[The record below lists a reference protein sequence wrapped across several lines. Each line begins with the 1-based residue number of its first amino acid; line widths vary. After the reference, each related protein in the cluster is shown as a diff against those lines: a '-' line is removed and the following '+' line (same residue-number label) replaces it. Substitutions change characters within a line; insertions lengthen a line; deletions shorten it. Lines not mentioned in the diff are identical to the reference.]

1 MNRLIVF
8 ALILAASHASAQS
21 VVLQRTADTAARG
34 GEVAQVTH
42 QGELHV
48 LKARFERQR
57 VRDLRRTGGS
67 VEPVMV
73 DGMITLPPIEITA
86 TETSAPQPTSAE
98 RIKKNVDDAFGPER
112 VRVAIYNEKPVIR
125 GTPPIGASWAAWTDP
140 GNIHFWLR

>member
-8 ALILAASHASAQS
+8 ALTLVAAHASAQS
-21 VVLQRTADTAARG
+21 VVLQRPAESATPG
-34 GEVAQVTH
+34 SEVAKVSH

-57 VRDLRRTGGS
+57 TRDLRRTGGS
-67 VEPVMV
+67 VEPVV
-73 DGMITLPPIEITA
+73 IDGMVTLAPIEITA

-112 VRVAIYNEKPVIR
+112 VPVAIYNEKPVIR

-140 GNIHFWLR
+140 GNVHFLLR